1 MEWWLVVA
9 ALVVSA
15 VGGWG
20 VTRLFLWIGEHRKK
34 EPMRRVVLLEQ
45 KPTDVEDAILRGGL
59 MIGFLERV
67 AITGGLLAGYPEV
80 VAVVVA
86 IKGLGRFSELKKT
99 PAAAERFIVGTMA
112 SLLTAFAVAM
122 VALIMAG
129 EPLRRSLR

>member
-1 MEWWLVVA
+1 MQWWLILA
-9 ALVVSA
+9 ALLVSA
-15 VGGWG
+15 LGGWG
-20 VTRLFLWIGEHRKK
+20 VTKLCLWVGEHRKK
-34 EPMRRVVLLEQ
+34 EPMPRVVLLEQ
-45 KPTDVEDAILRGGL
+45 KPVDVEDAILRGGL
-59 MIGFLERV
+59 MIGLLERT

-80 VAVVVA
+80 IAIVVA

-122 VALIMAG
+122 IALIIAG

>member
-1 MEWWLVVA
+1 MPWWLSLA
-9 ALVVSA
+9 ALIVSA

-20 VTRLFLWIGEHRKK
+20 VTRLCLWAGEHRAK
-34 EPMRRVVLLEQ
+34 EPMPRVVILEQ
-45 KPTDVEDAILRGGL
+45 KTVDVEDAILRGGL
-59 MIGFLERV
+59 MIGVLERV

-80 VAVVVA
+80 IAVVVA

-122 VALIMAG
+122 VALLIAG
-129 EPLRRSLR
+129 EPLRRSLH